1 MPDVLPFLSE
11 LAMHALPT
19 ELGLLLLASLSINF
33 RPPLVLLLLGPLPL
47 LKAFWT
53 PRVL

>member
-1 MPDVLPFLSE
+1 MPVVLPFLSE

-19 ELGLLLLASLSINF
+19 ELGLPLLASLSINF
-33 RPPLVLLLLGPLPL
+33 RPPLVLLLLGRLPPL
-47 LKAFWT
+47 KVFWT